1 MGAKNNIIVEC
12 DRFFEIIDDAS
23 GQSGTPPHSAPVLS
37 DEEKEF
43 AQAITRLQC
52 ARRRALLTWR
62 EIFEVVRALGY
73 RKIEH
78 SAEPPRQF
86 QSLGNFQGSVP
97 VEGAGAETPS

>member
-12 DRFFEIIDDAS
+12 DQLFEFIDDAS
-23 GQSGTPPHSAPVLS
+23 VQSEMPPHSAPALS

-62 EIFEVVRALGY
+62 EIFEVVQALGY
-73 RKIEH
+73 RKVEQ
-78 SAEPPRQF
+78 SAAPPTPF